1 MKRTVYL
8 IERIYLED
16 GYEST
21 SKVTTT
27 YIAAVNTFKTFVAD
41 TFVFNA
47 IWDIHTDGEIATSE
61 NILLYGGG
69 ADTTYHMYTRCGK
82 PIYKFPLEKSFLKND
97 YEYNDDEDVPMMIA
111 CGGEITLEV
120 GSYIFLLRAVE
131 EES

>member
-8 IERIYLED
+8 IERIYLVD

-21 SKVTTT
+21 SKITTT

-41 TFVFNA
+41 TLVFNA

-69 ADTTYHMYTRCGK
+69 ANTAYHMYTRCGK

-97 YEYNDDEDVPMMIA
+97 YEHNDDEDVPMMIA

-131 EES
+131 EEF

>member
-8 IERIYLED
+8 IERICLVD

-41 TFVFNA
+41 TIVFNA
-47 IWDIHTDGEIATSE
+47 IWDIHTDNEVATGE

-69 ADTTYHMYTRCGK
+69 KENIYCMYTRCGK
-82 PIYKFPLEKSFLKND
+82 RIYELPLEKSFLKND
-97 YEYNDDEDVPMMIA
+97 YEHNDDEDTPMMIA

>member
-1 MKRTVYL
+1 MKRTVFL
-8 IERIYLED
+8 IERICLVD

-27 YIAAVNTFKTFVAD
+27 YIAAVNAFKTLVAD
-41 TFVFNA
+41 TLVFNA

-61 NILLYGGG
+61 NMLLYGGG
-69 ADTTYHMYTRCGK
+69 ADTTYRMYTRCGK
-82 PIYKFPLEKSFLKND
+82 PIYEFPLEN
-97 YEYNDDEDVPMMIA
+97 VQMMTA

-120 GSYIFLLRAVE
+120 GSYIFLLRVVE

>member
-8 IERIYLED
+8 IERICLVD

-27 YIAAVNTFKTFVAD
+27 YIAAVNTFKAFVAD
-41 TFVFNA
+41 TIIFNA
-47 IWDIHTDGEIATSE
+47 IWDIHIDNEIATSE
-61 NILLYGGG
+61 NMLLYGGG
-69 ADTTYHMYTRCGK
+69 ADTSYRMYTRCGK
-82 PIYKFPLEKSFLKND
+82 PIYEFPLEKGFLKND
-97 YEYNDDEDVPMMIA
+97 YEHGEDEGISA
-111 CGGEITLEV
+111 LISCGGEITLEV

>member
-8 IERIYLED
+8 IERICLMD

-27 YIAAVNTFKTFVAD
+27 YTAAVNIFKTFVAD
-41 TFVFNA
+41 TLIFNA
-47 IWDIHTDGEIATSE
+47 IWDMHTDNEVPTAE
-61 NILLYGGG
+61 KLLFYGGG
-69 ADTTYHMYTRCGK
+69 KDTTYRMHTCCGK
-82 PIYKFPLEKSFLKND
+82 PIYEFPLEKGFLKND
-97 YEYNDDEDVPMMIA
+97 YDHNSDEDVPMLAA

>member
-8 IERIYLED
+8 IERVCLSG

-21 SKVTTT
+21 SKVVTT
-27 YIAAVNTFKTFVAD
+27 YAAAVNAFKTLVAD
-41 TFVFNA
+41 TLIFNA
-47 IWDIHTDGEIATSE
+47 IWDIHRDREKPTGE
-61 NILLYGGG
+61 NMLLYGGG

-82 PIYKFPLEKSFLKND
+82 PIYEFPLEKGFLKND
-97 YEYNDDEDVPMMIA
+97 YDHNDDEDVPMMTA